1 MAEVRHL
8 RRAIAAAEKNLF
20 KLAFPDFF
28 LWQHSHFLLTV
39 GAADLT
45 VTCCCRPGGIM
56 SCLDGCVK
64 LVAKVTKVRQDGQ
77 EGMHG
82 SSDGVVCS
90 WFCQGKEDA
99 LEFQRAVS
107 RIRRRLGKWLKILMG
122 GHGVKQGLCG
132 EKLRRAWWAGG
143 VRQSEEASKGGL
155 SKFRVEKSACICIGH
170 AQLRSHVCVFNSV
183 KARTAGWLP
192 LMLLL

>member
-1 MAEVRHL
+1 
-8 RRAIAAAEKNLF
+8 
-20 KLAFPDFF
+20 
-28 LWQHSHFLLTV
+28 
-39 GAADLT
+39 
-45 VTCCCRPGGIM
+45 M

-64 LVAKVTKVRQDGQ
+64 LVAKVRQDGQ
-77 EGMHG
+77 EGMQG

-132 EKLRRAWWAGG
+132 EKLRSTWWAGG

-170 AQLRSHVCVFNSV
+170 AQLRSHVCVQFSQSQ
-183 KARTAGWLP
+183 AAAGVWLP
-192 LMLLL
+192 GMLLL